1 MIRETMRTFSR
12 HPAHRAHRAHRALFR
27 LPPRS
32 RQAGITLAALVLAG
46 ITLAACSGSPAP
58 ATPAGVPTIAVR
70 PSSYGPILTTGTGY
84 TLYMFTLDTRTR
96 SHCPRGACTALWPPL
111 EVNGRP
117 TAGKGVDKA
126 LIGEIARP
134 GGSHQLTYA
143 GHPLYRYS
151 VDGSPGATEGQ
162 ALEQFGGLWYVLS
175 PSGNVI
181 ERQPS

>member
-1 MIRETMRTFSR
+1 MRTFSR

-58 ATPAGVPTIAVR
+58 ATPTGVPTIAVR

-175 PSGNVI
+175 PDGNVI